1 MNNSNIPTANSQG
14 LSVPSPSQEILQL
27 PISDIIADF
36 ETYAY
41 RDQLNQEKVVE
52 YQQLVDDLPPLDV
65 FKIDDS
71 YVLVGGFHRLEAHKQ
86 SDREL
91 ITVVAHQGSE
101 VDAKMFACKANAQHG
116 LNMTASERKRA
127 LMDFIRFSLAE
138 DPYLSNVAIAQAYGG
153 TSEASVRRYRKSLEE
168 SGGIERLTERRGAD
182 GRVRET
188 DNIGK
193 TTSSID
199 EDESLQLISLQ
210 QRLKQE
216 IETAPPTEIM
226 SIDDLIDNNYSKVA
240 EVDLDQVNSV
250 DDFVKQATSAPNLV
264 NDWGQLYSTLLRFYN
279 QFEKIKRE
287 WDMPE
292 LGGNFAT
299 LAVTM
304 FNTERKWSE
313 FSHAVG
319 MLAETFASFNAIRGD
334 AEAEIDL
341 LPTSAIGNGND

>member
-1 MNNSNIPTANSQG
+1 M
-14 LSVPSPSQEILQL
+14 EIRSLG
-27 PISDIIADF
+27 IDEIKADF
-36 ETYAY
+36 EVYAY
-41 RDQLNQEKVVE
+41 RDGLDGETVKR
-52 YQQLVDDLPPLDV
+52 YQQIIDDLPPVDV
-65 FKIDDS
+65 FNTEEGLI
-71 YVLVGGFHRLEAHKQ
+71 LAGGYHRLEAHRQ
-86 SDREL
+86 EGRET
-91 ITVVAHQGSE
+91 ITATIHQGTVFE
-101 VDAKMFACKANAQHG
+101 AKMFACKANAQHG

-153 TSEASVRRYRKSLEE
+153 TSEASVRRYRKKLEE

-304 FNTERKWSE
+304 FNTERTWSE